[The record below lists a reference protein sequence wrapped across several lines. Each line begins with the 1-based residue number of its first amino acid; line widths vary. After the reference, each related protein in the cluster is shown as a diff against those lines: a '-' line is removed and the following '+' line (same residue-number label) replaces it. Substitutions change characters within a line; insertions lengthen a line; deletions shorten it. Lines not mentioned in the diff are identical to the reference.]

1 MKRVNVHS
9 NYNNVQRNLWKD
21 QTTVSFNL
29 WKGKIIINLQMELNL
44 QNTKSNFEILSH
56 VINLANFKPCT
67 ALV

>member
-44 QNTKSNFEILSH
+44 QNQIL
-56 VINLANFKPCT
+56 NY
-67 ALV
+67 